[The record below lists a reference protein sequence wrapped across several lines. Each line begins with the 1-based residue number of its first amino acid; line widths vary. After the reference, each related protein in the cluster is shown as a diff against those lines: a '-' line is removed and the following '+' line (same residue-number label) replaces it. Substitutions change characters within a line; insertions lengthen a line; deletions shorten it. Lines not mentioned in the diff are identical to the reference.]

1 MKHAGGIDVLEY
13 VELCLPEI
21 LELDR
26 EKTVFLISVSPI
38 EVHGPHLPVGTD
50 VFIAEELMG
59 LTLKLLT

>member
-1 MKHAGGIDVLEY
+1 MKHAGGVHVLEY

-38 EVHGPHLPVGTD
+38 EVHGPA
-50 VFIAEELMG
+50 FFR
-59 LTLKLLT
+59 